1 MAPDI
6 FWGEMGSL
14 LICIMNAARMSWEAI
29 FKSIK
34 KCRVSLRTLVPAK
47 RYLFRNINIYVELG
61 GQIPQNFRVSL

>member
-34 KCRVSLRTLVPAK
+34 KMPSLSA
-47 RYLFRNINIYVELG
+47 
-61 GQIPQNFRVSL
+61 NFSAG